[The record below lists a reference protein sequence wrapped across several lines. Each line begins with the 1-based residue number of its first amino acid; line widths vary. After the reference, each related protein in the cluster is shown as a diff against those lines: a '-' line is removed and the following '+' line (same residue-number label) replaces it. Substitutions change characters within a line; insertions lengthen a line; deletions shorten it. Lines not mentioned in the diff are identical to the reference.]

1 MTTIQNQ
8 IDTELETTL
17 IARKIATYVPS
28 SLSIDD
34 IKIGKK
40 RIKPNKKQG
49 GENTAQNKPFIPP
62 SPSVSFNTSG
72 LSSED
77 QVSPNVSKF
86 AFLLGNKTRSP
97 KKSIS
102 MTKMKYEL
110 PNVQKIGTSSK
121 NLRPILAV
129 SFSDFSLSKTDNG
142 AKFSPKKAEQEQKSS
157 QNSQRII
164 PEATQIESEVSD

>member
-62 SPSVSFNTSG
+62 SPSVSFNISG
-72 LSSED
+72 LSEEKT
-77 QVSPNVSKF
+77 SPNVSKF

-129 SFSDFSLSKTDNG
+129 SFSDFSLSRTDSG
-142 AKFSPKKAEQEQKSS
+142 IKDSPKKTEQEQKSS
-157 QNSQRII
+157 QASQIII
-164 PEATQIESEVSD
+164 PEAKQIDSEVSD